1 MLHSTC
7 CYLVATLLLS
17 FDVALITQESEMSG
31 GWDLGIGFLPHSIEH
46 GGRAQSPSK
55 GDSKEWLHL
64 IPGNKRHIFLGP
76 ISSVNQ
82 IHLCHRIIVVPEL
95 GHLLLKWRL
104 LFFIMPQYLPV
115 SIGPM
120 CLWQSYLF
128 SAASNKSSH
137 YSKPSPDTQ
146 MSPAHRLQAS
156 SSLSA
161 LNIFLLFASYCF
173 GAVVKLKKKISPTSF
188 TFESLPWKYCL
199 N

>member
-1 MLHSTC
+1 M
-7 CYLVATLLLS
+7 LS

-46 GGRAQSPSK
+46 RGRAQSPSK
-55 GDSKEWLHL
+55 GDSKEWLHP

-82 IHLCHRIIVVPEL
+82 IHLCHRIIVGPEL

-146 MSPAHRLQAS
+146 MSPAHRRQAS

-173 GAVVKLKKKISPTSF
+173 SAVVKLKKKKISPTSF